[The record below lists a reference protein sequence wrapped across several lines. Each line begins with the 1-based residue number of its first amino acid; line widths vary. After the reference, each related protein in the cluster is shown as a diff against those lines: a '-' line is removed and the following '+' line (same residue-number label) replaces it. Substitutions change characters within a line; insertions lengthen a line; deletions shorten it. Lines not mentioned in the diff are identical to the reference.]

1 MLNREFWRSQRV
13 LLTGHTGFKG
23 SWTAIWLS
31 RLGATQLGYSLK
43 PETQPSL
50 FNLLGGVAGLESVIG
65 DIRDPANL
73 SSRIAEFDPTVAIHM
88 AAQPLVRRSYR
99 EPAET
104 YATNVMG
111 TLNVLEALRSAPNL
125 RAVLVITTDKVYRND
140 DSGSAFREG
149 DPLGGHDP
157 YSSSK
162 AACEEVV
169 SCYRQSFYED
179 MGVRLATARAG
190 NVVGGGDWS
199 QDRLIPDIWR
209 AVLKREPVT
218 LRNPASVRPWQH
230 VLDPVSGY
238 LRYVEALASDVG
250 GFLPYALNFA
260 PAADAPLTVQEVT
273 ERLGRDLGMNEPW
286 KLAEGSQ
293 PVEMKLL
300 MLDATLARHSLGWRS
315 RLTGRQAIEWSASWY
330 LEQHN
335 GGSARLL
342 SEAQI
347 VAYEALSV
355 PLTEALPK
363 P

>member
-1 MLNREFWRSQRV
+1 MLNPEFWKRQRV

-23 SWTAIWLS
+23 SWTALWLS
-31 RLGATQLGYSLK
+31 RLGATQLGYSLE
-43 PETQPSL
+43 PETRPSL
-50 FNLLGGVAGLESVIG
+50 FTLLGGVDGLESVIG
-65 DIRDPANL
+65 DIRDAAGL
-73 SSRIAEFDPTVAIHM
+73 SRRIAGFDPTVAIHM

-140 DSGSAFREG
+140 DSGRAFRED

-169 SCYRQSFYED
+169 SCYRQSFFEEK
-179 MGVRLATARAG
+179 GVRIATARAG

-218 LRNPASVRPWQH
+218 LRYPKSVRPWQH

-238 LRYVEALASDVG
+238 LRYVEALAAVDGDS
-250 GFLPYALNFA
+250 LPPALNFA

-273 ERLGRDLGMNEPW
+273 EMLGRSLGMNQPW
-286 KLAEGSQ
+286 TLAEGNQ
-293 PVEMKLL
+293 PAEMKLL
-300 MLDATLARHSLGWRS
+300 MLDASLAHRSLGWQP
-315 RLTGRQAIEWSASWY
+315 RLNGKQAIEWSASWY
-330 LEQHN
+330 LQQHN
-335 GGSARLL
+335 SVPARLL
-342 SEAQI
+342 TEDQI
-347 VAYEALSV
+347 DAYEAMS
-355 PLTEALPK
+355 ARRR
-363 P
+363 